1 MYKKLIVILIAILL
15 QNFAFSQTEKGLAS
29 AAEAKAKSQLIID
42 DITNDDLPAAFEKI
56 RAIWILPEDELD
68 YLENRTIEQ
77 LNSIGDRFGA
87 RIGNKLVQEDLIE
100 SVLYRLTY
108 VVKFEKHG
116 IRIQFIFYNGAAG
129 KWYLNNFK
137 WDDSLSKLFEE

>member
-1 MYKKLIVILIAILL
+1 MHKKLIVILIAMML
-15 QNFAFSQTEKGLAS
+15 QCLVFSQTEKGLAS
-29 AAEAKAKSQLIID
+29 EAEAKTKSQLIID
-42 DITNDDLPAAFEKI
+42 DITNDALTAAFEKI
-56 RAIWILPEDELD
+56 GAIWILPEDELD

-77 LNSIGDRFGA
+77 LNSIGERFGT

-108 VVKFEKHG
+108 VIKFEKHG
-116 IRIQFIFYNGAAG
+116 IRVQFIFYNGAAG